1 VALKQRIQDDI
12 KAALLGGDRF
22 KSDVLSNLKASILN
36 EEVAK
41 NKRDE
46 GLSDSEIEQI
56 VSREV
61 KKRSESADLY
71 TKAGRQELADSE
83 LKERDLLIE
92 YLPKQLS
99 EDEIKAVVLETIDEI
114 SKSGNINMGMVIGS
128 VKQKLGTSADGAVVA
143 KIVKESLYYI

>member
-1 VALKQRIQDDI
+1 MALKQRIQDDI

-143 KIVKESLYYI
+143 KIVKESL